1 MDNLLLGSRQ
11 VGKKWG
17 HILVDISWHR
27 RRFSVVFYN
36 IKCILLFYP
45 IISQGRKT
53 STGTSFGL
61 YEGWQ
66 NDSGNKI
73 LKYLQLFET
82 YDSTMYMHLDSG
94 VAMWHTHAVL
104 FHECYTNTMEYQHNL
119 YFKIVQCAIKTSD
132 NSRNLES
139 VQIVC
144 FWEFSN
150 LVIIKNIC
158 FIRDSY

>member
-1 MDNLLLGSRQ
+1 ML
-11 VGKKWG
+11 
-17 HILVDISWHR
+17 
-27 RRFSVVFYN
+27 Y
-36 IKCILLFYP
+36 IKCWNVYLLFYP

-53 STGTSFGL
+53 STGTSFRL

-73 LKYLQLFET
+73 FELFET

-119 YFKIVQCAIKTSD
+119 YFKIFQCAIKTSD

-139 VQIVC
+139 VQNVC

-150 LVIIKNIC
+150 LVIIINIFVSSETDTNIC
-158 FIRDSY
+158 LCSL